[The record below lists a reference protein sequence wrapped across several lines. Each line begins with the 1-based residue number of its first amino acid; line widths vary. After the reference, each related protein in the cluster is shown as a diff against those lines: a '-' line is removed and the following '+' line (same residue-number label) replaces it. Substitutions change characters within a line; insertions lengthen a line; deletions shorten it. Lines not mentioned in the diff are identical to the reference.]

1 MEEREERKKEK
12 KKETKIKRQYKG
24 KYFFNLCLFFFF
36 WVIIFGLGRFLLK
49 KTKPVFLKQ
58 KTTTGSGLAQFD
70 SVFF

>member
-36 WVIIFGLGRFLLK
+36 LGDHFRFGSVFIKKNQTGFF
-49 KTKPVFLKQ
+49 KTKNHNWFWF
-58 KTTTGSGLAQFD
+58 GS
-70 SVFF
+70 V